1 MHPILGD
8 RRRLF
13 LHLLAWG
20 LVGAALALLLRTLL
34 EIPWR
39 TAILFV
45 LPLVIVAA
53 PVSLSAWYL
62 VRAMPLA
69 RTSAVRV
76 AITALV
82 AALVT
87 ASLWAAAGR
96 AWWQV
101 LMRFE
106 VADRPTSSAALTS
119 LVLGLGALAYLL
131 SVTVHYVLQAFEESA
146 MAARKALEAEVA
158 HRDAELRALRAQV
171 DPHFLFN
178 SLNSISGLIM
188 PAPDRA
194 RLMCQLLADFLRDSL
209 TLGGSRRIPLAREVG
224 LAEQYL
230 RVEQVRFGQRLSVQT
245 TVAADCADVPVP
257 PLILQPLV
265 ENAVRHG
272 IATRLEGG
280 VVEISAHRAGDRAVV
295 VVRNPRDMEGSR
307 RGTGFGIEIVRR
319 RLGASFGEAASLAIE
334 PSPEAYRVSV
344 TLPVEEVAAT

>member
-13 LHLLAWG
+13 LHLVAWA
-20 LVGAALALLLRTLL
+20 LVGGVLALLVRTLL
-34 EIPWR
+34 FVPWR
-39 TAILFV
+39 AALLFA
-45 LPLVIVAA
+45 LPLAIIAA

-62 VRAMPLA
+62 CRAMPLA

-76 AITALV
+76 ATTALL

-101 LMRFE
+101 LMRLE
-106 VADRPTSSAALTS
+106 LAERPTSAAALTS
-119 LVLGLGALAYLL
+119 LVVGLGALAYLL
-131 SVTVHYVLQAFEESA
+131 SVTVHYLLQAFEESA
-146 MAARKALEAEVA
+146 AAARKALEADVA
-158 HRDAELRALRAQV
+158 HREAELRALRAQV

-178 SLNSISGLIM
+178 SLNSISGLIV
-188 PAPDRA
+188 PDPERA

-209 TLGGSRRIPLAREVG
+209 KLGGSRRIPLAREVG
-224 LAEQYL
+224 LAQQYL
-230 RVEQVRFGQRLSVQT
+230 HVEQVRFGTRLEVQT
-245 TVAADCADVPVP
+245 SVATDCADVPVP

-280 VVEISAHRAGDRAVV
+280 VVEIAAYRAGARAVM
-295 VVRNPRDMEGSR
+295 VVRNPRDAEGSR
-307 RGTGFGIEIVRR
+307 RGTGFGVDIVRR
-319 RLGASFGEAASLAIE
+319 RLGASFGERASLAIE
-334 PSPEAYRVSV
+334 ASPESYRVSV
-344 TLPVEEVAAT
+344 TLPVEEAAAT

>member
-13 LHLLAWG
+13 LHFLAWG
-20 LVGAALALLLRTLL
+20 MVGGVLALLLRTLL
-34 EIPWR
+34 DVPWR
-39 TAILFV
+39 AAILFV
-45 LPLVIVAA
+45 LPLALVAA

-62 VRAMPLA
+62 VKAMPLE
-69 RTSAVRV
+69 RTSAIRV
-76 AITALV
+76 AITALF

-87 ASLWAAAGR
+87 ASLWAVFGR

-101 LMRFE
+101 LVRFE
-106 VADRPTSSAALTS
+106 IAERPTSSAALTT
-119 LVLGLGALAYLL
+119 LIVGLGALAYLL
-131 SVTVHYVLQAFEESA
+131 SVTVHYVLQAYEESA
-146 MAARKALEAEVA
+146 ASSRKALEADVA
-158 HRDAELRALRAQV
+158 HREAELRALRAQV

-178 SLNSISGLIM
+178 SLNSISGLIV
-188 PAPDRA
+188 PAPERA

-230 RVEQVRFGQRLSVQT
+230 RVEQVRFGQRLAVETSVD
-245 TVAADCADVPVP
+245 ADCADVPVP

-280 VVEISAHRAGDRAVV
+280 VVEIAVRRAGDRAVV
-295 VVRNPRDMEGSR
+295 VVRNPRDVEGSR
-307 RGTGFGIEIVRR
+307 RGTGFGMEIVRR
-319 RLGASFGEAASLAIE
+319 RLAATFGDRASLAVEAAPETYRVSLTVPVEEAAS
-334 PSPEAYRVSV
+334 
-344 TLPVEEVAAT
+344 T

>member
-13 LHLLAWG
+13 LHLLAWA
-20 LVGAALALLLRTLL
+20 LVGGVLALLLRTMLAVAWRPALL
-34 EIPWR
+34 F
-39 TAILFV
+39 A
-45 LPLVIVAA
+45 LPLALVAA

-62 VRAMPLA
+62 CRAMPLA

-76 AITALV
+76 AFTALV

-87 ASLWAAAGR
+87 SSLWAAAGR

-106 VADRPTSSAALTS
+106 MADRPTSSSALTS
-119 LVLGLGALAYLL
+119 LVVGLGALAYLL
-131 SVTVHYVLQAFEESA
+131 SVMAHYLLQAFEESA
-146 MAARKALEAEVA
+146 EAARKTLEAEVA
-158 HRDAELRALRAQV
+158 HREAELRALRAQV

-178 SLNSISGLIM
+178 SLNSISGLIV
-188 PAPDRA
+188 PDPERV

-209 TLGGSRRIPLAREVG
+209 KLGGARRIPLAREVR

-230 RVEQVRFGQRLSVQT
+230 HVEQVRFGPRLAVQAS
-245 TVAADCADVPVP
+245 VAADCAEVPVP

-280 VVEISAHRAGDRAVV
+280 VVEIAAYRAGERAVM
-295 VVRNPRDMEGSR
+295 VVRNPRDAVGSR
-307 RGTGFGIEIVRR
+307 RGTGLGMDIVRR
-319 RLGASFGEAASLAIE
+319 RLGASFGERASLAVE
-334 PSPEAYRVSV
+334 AGPESYRVSV
-344 TLPVEEVAAT
+344 TLPVEEAAAR

>member
-1 MHPILGD
+1 
-8 RRRLF
+8 
-13 LHLLAWG
+13 
-20 LVGAALALLLRTLL
+20 
-34 EIPWR
+34 
-39 TAILFV
+39 
-45 LPLVIVAA
+45 
-53 PVSLSAWYL
+53 
-62 VRAMPLA
+62 
-69 RTSAVRV
+69 
-76 AITALV
+76 
-82 AALVT
+82 
-87 ASLWAAAGR
+87 
-96 AWWQV
+96 
-101 LMRFE
+101 MRFE

-188 PAPDRA
+188 PSPDRA

-209 TLGGSRRIPLAREVG
+209 TLGGSRRITLAREVG

-307 RGTGFGIEIVRR
+307 RGTGFGVDIVRR

>member
-13 LHLLAWG
+13 LLLVAWA
-20 LVGAALALLLRTLL
+20 LVGGVLALLLRTLL
-34 EIPWR
+34 FVPWR
-39 TAILFV
+39 PALLFA
-45 LPLVIVAA
+45 LPLALVAA

-62 VRAMPLA
+62 CRAMPLA

-76 AITALV
+76 AITALL

-101 LMRFE
+101 LMRLDMAE
-106 VADRPTSSAALTS
+106 RPTSASALTS
-119 LVLGLGALAYLL
+119 LVVGLGALAYLL
-131 SVTVHYVLQAFEESA
+131 SVTVHYLLQAFEESA
-146 MAARKALEAEVA
+146 AAARKALEADVA
-158 HRDAELRALRAQV
+158 HREAELRALRAQV

-178 SLNSISGLIM
+178 SLNSISGLIV
-188 PAPDRA
+188 PDPERA

-209 TLGGSRRIPLAREVG
+209 KLGGSRRIPLAREVG

-230 RVEQVRFGQRLSVQT
+230 HVEQVRFGPRLEVQT
-245 TVAADCADVPVP
+245 PVATDCADVPVP

-280 VVEISAHRAGDRAVV
+280 VVEIAAYRAGERAVL
-295 VVRNPRDMEGSR
+295 VVRNPRDAEGSR
-307 RGTGFGIEIVRR
+307 RGTGFGVDIVRR
-319 RLGASFGEAASLAIE
+319 RLGASFGERASLAIE
-334 PSPEAYRVSV
+334 ASPESYRVSV
-344 TLPVEEVAAT
+344 TLPVEEAAAT